1 MSRHRPN
8 VGFIRKE
15 VEAQLPKWGIV
26 EDSVAGE
33 VAIKSRGDQYLPKPE
48 TNTDEIKNQTA
59 YEKYKLRAVFF
70 PVTGRT
76 VEGLVGQVFSKKIT
90 TDFPSSLDILNENTD
105 GAGTTL
111 EQQAKSA
118 LEEVLKKGRGGLLSD
133 FPQVPEG
140 VAVTQADVEA
150 GRFRPRILFYK
161 PEQII
166 NWRETTI
173 GGETQLSLLVLK
185 EEKIVKD
192 DGFEFETSP
201 RWRVYKLNDV
211 DGVLSVSIEVWKLNN
226 DENSSIE
233 LWKLNNGKN
242 SSNEF
247 VIDEETIFPVD
258 SSQSPLRQIP
268 FSFIGSVNNDSSV
281 DPSPLFQL
289 ACLNIAHYRNSAD
302 YEQSAFLV
310 GQATPVFSGLTDQWM
325 KDHIKGQVTLG
336 SSNAVGL
343 PQGATAELLQASPN
357 SMPMEA
363 MKHKEDQMKAVGAKL
378 IEPGA
383 VQRTATEVEIEE
395 VSEASV
401 LSSIAKNLSSAYR
414 SAFYYCSLFIDEV
427 PIADITI
434 ELNSEFQISGL
445 AAPER
450 QEVVAAWQAGILAWE
465 EVREIYRR
473 KGIATLDDD
482 EALLKIDGEDIL
494 LGSGAE

>member
-1 MSRHRPN
+1 MSRQGPN

-15 VEAQLPKWGIV
+15 VETQLPKWGIV

-201 RWRVYKLNDV
+201 RWRVYKLNDA
-211 DGVLSVSIEVWKLNN
+211 DGVLSVSIEVWKLEN
-226 DENSSIE
+226 D
-233 LWKLNNGKN
+233 KN

-281 DPSPLFQL
+281 DPPPLFQL

-482 EALLKIDGEDIL
+482 EALVKIDGEDIL